1 MTAVAEARSRAKTAA
16 RASLPYTPLV
26 RGIRAWILSTTGL
39 VGACVNTYVVD
50 EGSTDTEVTG
60 TTNGP
65 STSGVDESEAGSG
78 PASSSADGMAGA
90 TGDSG
95 SVGSDGTGEADSA
108 TSGTQ
113 ELCQECMSDDECG
126 AEIDLCYAL
135 DEVETACLRR
145 CGEGCPDGFECTPV
159 VSVDG
164 VADDQCVPTAGT
176 CAQ

>member
-1 MTAVAEARSRAKTAA
+1 M
-16 RASLPYTPLV
+16 
-26 RGIRAWILSTTGL
+26 TGL

-50 EGSTDTEVTG
+50 EVTTEADASGTGSTM
-60 TTNGP
+60 P
-65 STSGVDESEAGSG
+65 TSGADSTAATPDTAGEG
-78 PASSSADGMAGA
+78 TARA
-90 TGDSG
+90 TGAST
-95 SVGSDGTGEADSA
+95 SVGSSGTTEGDSP

-145 CGEGCPDGFECTPV
+145 CGEGCPDGFECVPV

-164 VADDQCVPTAGT
+164 VADDQCVPQTGT
-176 CAQ
+176 CAR